1 MSTKLY
7 NGIKFKSNNIR
18 QVLDN
23 LIELK
28 EKAKVIA
35 LELIKDS
42 EIALFIQTN
51 KLVDKDSFDVTS
63 ELLSAMDS
71 QDHRRWTFIPNIH
84 FSVVVYPCKDG
95 DIYGYYFDSNK
106 EEFRKLLEPLYDD
119 FHYQN
124 QCDKPDNIS
133 DEEWE
138 FREVKWDELI
148 DYKFRDTGLNYDIV
162 TGDDF
167 TIFDFK
173 DRIKVI
179 LEKLNREKKI
189 NDVLE

>member
-7 NGIKFKSNNIR
+7 NGIKFKSNNIH
-18 QVLDN
+18 QVLHE
-23 LIELK
+23 LISIK
-28 EKAKVIA
+28 QVAKKIA
-35 LELIKDS
+35 LELIKDT
-42 EIALFIQTN
+42 EIALFINGN
-51 KLVDKDSFDVTS
+51 KLSDKDSFDVVK
-63 ELLSAMDS
+63 EMLDAMDTMN
-71 QDHRRWTFIPNIH
+71 HNRWSFIPNIH

-106 EEFRKLLEPLYDD
+106 IEYRNLLDSFCDE

-124 QCDKPDNIS
+124 QSDKPDNIS

-138 FREVKWDELI
+138 FRALKWDELI

-167 TIFDFK
+167 NIFDFN
-173 DRIKVI
+173 DRVKII
-179 LEKLNREKKI
+179 LEKINRDKKI